1 MYTLLRPLQHLDL
14 ATSPDRHIE
23 GIIAIPTHLKV
34 RRTMVQQLQHVLDV
48 LRVLDDEVQF
58 HVELPSDEL
67 EQRRQYGHYTWP
79 SAPIEHTHT
88 HTQTGIRW

>member
-1 MYTLLRPLQHLDL
+1 
-14 ATSPDRHIE
+14 
-23 GIIAIPTHLKV
+23 
-34 RRTMVQQLQHVLDV
+34 MVQKLEHVLDV

-79 SAPIEHTHT
+79 TPALYHPFLYPPKNIPTFT
-88 HTQTGIRW
+88 NY

>member
-1 MYTLLRPLQHLDL
+1 MYTLRRALQHLDL
-14 ATSPDRHIE
+14 ATPPDRHTE
-23 GIIAIPTHLKV
+23 GITAIPTHLKV

-67 EQRRQYGHYTWP
+67 EQRRQYGYYNWP
-79 SAPIEHTHT
+79 SAPSEHAHT
-88 HTQTGIRW
+88 TGIRR